1 MIYVY
6 SRYIDSGKENFVS
19 SYEKWA
25 DAIEKIRSLYNM
37 DSKSAMKG
45 QFYYFAK
52 ER

>member
-6 SRYIDSGKENFVS
+6 SRHIDSGKENFVS
-19 SYEKWA
+19 SYEKWT